1 MTNRPRDRQR
11 TDVADERV
19 VTFVQLGPDF
29 VPPFEQVT
37 SVSVVPFT
45 ADSRIV
51 AALLERG
58 VDLPGG
64 HVQEGET
71 SVEQVARREALE
83 EAGIGLRDI
92 RVALVIQSDYYG
104 NAPEDLTYM
113 VMVAARVDAYHEFA
127 PNEESSGRVVL
138 DGEEFLRRY
147 TAGDTQAMRRIIAAA
162 RTALDST
169 P

>member
-1 MTNRPRDRQR
+1 MTGPARDRRR
-11 TDVADERV
+11 TDVADGRA

-37 SVSVVPFT
+37 SVSVVPF
-45 ADSRIV
+45 ADDGRSV
-51 AALLERG
+51 AALLRRG

-71 SVEQVARREALE
+71 SVEQVARREAME

-92 RVALVIQSDYYG
+92 RVVLVIQSDYYG
-104 NAPEDLTYM
+104 TAPEDLTYM
-113 VMVAARVDAYHEFA
+113 VMVAARVDAYHKFA

-147 TAGDTQAMRRIIAAA
+147 TAGDTEAMRRITAAA